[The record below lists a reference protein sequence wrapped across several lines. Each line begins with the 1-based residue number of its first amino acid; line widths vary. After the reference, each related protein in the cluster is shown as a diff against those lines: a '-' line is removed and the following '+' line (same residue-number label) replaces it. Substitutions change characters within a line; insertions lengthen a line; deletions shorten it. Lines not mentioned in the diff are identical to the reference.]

1 MKRKSN
7 TRVTLVRHGSQAQQI
22 ISHLILL
29 IILIPSLIMVKY
41 YQNAMKIVELKCFS
55 RKDRQKRIH
64 KLLAVM
70 EEKDMVTTK
79 KKFEITYFVY

>member
-1 MKRKSN
+1 MRRKSN

-22 ISHLILL
+22 ISRLMLL

-41 YQNAMKIVELKCFS
+41 YQNAMKTGELKRFS
-55 RKDRQKRIH
+55 QKGRQKRFH

-70 EEKDMVTTK
+70 EEKDVVTT
-79 KKFEITYFVY
+79 

>member
-1 MKRKSN
+1 
-7 TRVTLVRHGSQAQQI
+7 
-22 ISHLILL
+22 
-29 IILIPSLIMVKY
+29 MVKY